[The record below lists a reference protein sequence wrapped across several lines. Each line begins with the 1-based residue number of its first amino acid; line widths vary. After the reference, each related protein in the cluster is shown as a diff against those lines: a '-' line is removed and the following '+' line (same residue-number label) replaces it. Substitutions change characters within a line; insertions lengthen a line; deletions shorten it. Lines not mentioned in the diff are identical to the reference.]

1 MHGGISLTS
10 ELGVG
15 TTTKFWIPFNK
26 PHSTKFSSPDLAAR
40 SIPERFGSEKS
51 IPGCPSASQ
60 SVNGDVAHDET
71 LSGLSGGIGPGVGP
85 VPPEE
90 GSSEDS
96 VQQEVDR
103 KNIHILVVE
112 DKYVVVSS
120 CARTVP
126 YFQVRSQPTD
136 FPFAVLSTSRS
147 LSRQSKNSD
156 SLLMRCGMARK
167 P

>member
-26 PHSTKFSSPDLAAR
+26 AHSTKFSSPDLAAG
-40 SIPERFGSEKS
+40 SIPERFGSQKS

-60 SVNGDVAHDET
+60 SVSGDVAHDQT
-71 LSGLSGGIGPGVGP
+71 PLSGLSGGIGPGVGA

-90 GSSEDS
+90 GPSEDS
-96 VQQEVDR
+96 LQQEVDR
-103 KNIHILVVE
+103 ENIHILVVE

-120 CARTVP
+120 CARTIL
-126 YFQVRSQPTD
+126 
-136 FPFAVLSTSRS
+136 LSPKS
-147 LSRQSKNSD
+147 
-156 SLLMRCGMARK
+156 AH
-167 P
+167 